1 MGARLRQV
9 SLVLIGRN
17 TPSLNLRVYERTGR
31 VFPKAVIQRPM
42 QQRPLTR
49 SFALARLDLLV
60 VPVILPKT
68 CVFQNRSVLGCYL
81 NGKFANLRSFCVFL
95 PNRAFLIRIPLYS

>member
-49 SFALARLDLLV
+49 DLSPWQDWICWWCLSYCPKHV
-60 VPVILPKT
+60 SSRIVPSSDAI
-68 CVFQNRSVLGCYL
+68 
-81 NGKFANLRSFCVFL
+81 
-95 PNRAFLIRIPLYS
+95 